1 MSAIQTNKLIQNL
14 PSHIKPIAKH
24 FQKQESKGG
33 ASLANS
39 RFIQDTMTNFAPKA
53 VFSRSKAD
61 FFDMG
66 FLELTESMLVYYC
79 PPLIG
84 EKIFRKAYSK
94 GLDNKLCKKIS
105 KPLEILNNDKTLKA
119 EELKKIKPVKAA
131 IALSSMFIPL
141 TEFTLNFFKNLF
153 TLKVFKQSDFD
164 NIANLNKTKEKI
176 EDKEKQEKVKKSAV
190 KNIFGAAAAFAGLI
204 GLSAFILKNGEKS
217 KAIQKFSDFILTPG
231 DVLFKNNEKAKNTV
245 NKYFSLDFADNN
257 GKLGLSHG
265 QLTSCVL
272 IGGVGYFKAAHDR
285 GKQNFQETLFRYPLV
300 GFYVI
305 TGSEL
310 LEKGFK
316 KFLKNK
322 DGYKEIIDKDLNV
335 KKFSELSE
343 IAKKLSKENKTD
355 INKEFK
361 NLVSKKAIIGAVPFA
376 FSIIVM
382 GLFVAG
388 VSRLFTQYRYNKE
401 QKEKMPH
408 LDKNHLTFDE
418 FKKSLKY

>member
-1 MSAIQTNKLIQNL
+1 MTSIQNKLVQNL
-14 PSHIKPIAKH
+14 PSYIKPVANH
-24 FQKQESKGG
+24 LQKQEAKGG

-66 FLELTESMLVYYC
+66 FLELSESMLVYYC
-79 PPLIG
+79 PSLIG

-94 GLDNKLCKKIS
+94 GLDTNLSKQIS
-105 KPLEILNNDKTLKA
+105 KPLETLKNSTLRQ
-119 EELKKIKPVKAA
+119 EELNKIKPVKAA

-141 TEFTLNFFKNLF
+141 TEYTLNFFKNLF
-153 TLKVFKQSDFD
+153 TLKLFKQADFD
-164 NIANLNKTKEKI
+164 NIANLNKSKEKN
-176 EDKEKQEKVKKSAV
+176 EDKQKQDKVKNSAI
-190 KNIFGAAAAFAGLI
+190 KNIIGAGAVFIGLL
-204 GLSAFILKNGEKS
+204 GLSALVLKKGENS
-217 KAIQKFSDFILTPG
+217 KTVQKLADFILTPG
-231 DVLFKNNEKAKNTV
+231 DVLFKNNEKARKTV

-257 GKLGLSHG
+257 GKLGLGHG
-265 QLTSCVL
+265 QLTACVL
-272 IGGVGYFKAAHDR
+272 IGGLGYFKAAHDR
-285 GKQNFQETLFRYPLV
+285 GKQNFLETLFRYPLV

-316 KFLKNK
+316 KILKDK
-322 DGYKEIIDKDLNV
+322 KGYKEIIDHNLNV

-343 IAKKLSKENKTD
+343 IAQRLAKENKTD

-361 NLVSKKAIIGAVPFA
+361 SLVSKKAIIGAVPFA
-376 FSIIVM
+376 FSIAVM

-388 VSRLFTQYRYNKE
+388 VSRFFTQYRYNKE
-401 QKEKMPH
+401 QKEKAVS
-408 LDKNHLTFDE
+408 LNKNYLTFDN
-418 FKKSLKY
+418 FQKSLNVK

>member
-1 MSAIQTNKLIQNL
+1 MTSIQNKLVQNL
-14 PSHIKPIAKH
+14 PSYIKPVANH
-24 FQKQESKGG
+24 FQKQEAKGG

-66 FLELTESMLVYYC
+66 FLELSESMLVYYC
-79 PPLIG
+79 PSLIG

-94 GLDNKLCKKIS
+94 GLDTNLSKQIS
-105 KPLEILNNDKTLKA
+105 KPLETLKNSTLRQ
-119 EELKKIKPVKAA
+119 EELNKIKPVKAA

-141 TEFTLNFFKNLF
+141 TEYTLNFFKNLF
-153 TLKVFKQSDFD
+153 TLKLFKQADFD
-164 NIANLNKTKEKI
+164 NIANLNKSKEKN
-176 EDKEKQEKVKKSAV
+176 EDKQKQDKVKNSAI
-190 KNIFGAAAAFAGLI
+190 KNIIVAGAAFAGLV
-204 GLSAFILKNGEKS
+204 GFSLLVLKKGENS
-217 KAIQKFSDFILTPG
+217 KTVQKLADFILTPG
-231 DVLFKNNEKAKNTV
+231 DVLFKNNEKARKTV

-257 GKLGLSHG
+257 GKLGLGHG
-265 QLTSCVL
+265 QLTACVL
-272 IGGVGYFKAAHDR
+272 IGGLGYFKAAHDR
-285 GKQNFQETLFRYPLV
+285 GKQNFLETLFRYPLV

-316 KFLKNK
+316 KILKDK
-322 DGYKEIIDKDLNV
+322 KGYKEIIDHNLNV

-343 IAKKLSKENKTD
+343 IAQRLAKENKTD

-361 NLVSKKAIIGAVPFA
+361 SLVSKKAIIGAVPFA
-376 FSIIVM
+376 FSIAVM

-388 VSRLFTQYRYNKE
+388 ISRAFTQYRYNQE
-401 QKEKMPH
+401 QKEKA
-408 LDKNHLTFDE
+408 KNSQNNFLTFDS
-418 FKKSLKY
+418 FQKSLNVK